1 MAGAAATFAKIARHD
16 FLSMNAGVHPTRSS
30 LQITGLQNELFGLL
44 SNMMLPISSTNFCQ
58 A

>member
-1 MAGAAATFAKIARHD
+1 MAGAAATFAFKKIARRD
-16 FLSMNAGVHPTRSS
+16 FLSLNAGVHPTRSS

-44 SNMMLPISSTNFCQ
+44 SNMISSTNLCR

>member
-1 MAGAAATFAKIARHD
+1 MAGAVATFTFKKIARHA
-16 FLSMNAGVHPTRSS
+16 FLSLNAGVYPTRSS

-44 SNMMLPISSTNFCQ
+44 SNMISSTNLCR

>member
-1 MAGAAATFAKIARHD
+1 MAGAAATFAFKKIARHD
-16 FLSMNAGVHPTRSS
+16 FLSLYAGVHPTRSS

-44 SNMMLPISSTNFCQ
+44 GNMISSTNLCR